1 MQASEQQTDRPPYPP
16 RIRWWTSLRASLA
29 GRRDARTATLPDPD
43 GNLPFT
49 RRLAALSHDGQTR
62 VAQWLHTHI
71 EACDRDIA
79 AAAEVI
85 ADTRRT
91 LTRVQQRLDDVE
103 GTDASTISPGD
114 AIRNAR
120 EATRLRTQRD
130 AEQERASAAAAVLAE
145 FLSSRRH
152 ILDRARA
159 AAVAW
164 QTRFDHLAACHRRGY
179 LRRRK
184 TASQP
189 VPYACLPPLL
199 AWTTGDLPLLTSVI
213 DTDAREIITVAM
225 TPFDAGPSRSPITS
239 GQ

>member
-103 GTDASTISPGD
+103 GSGASTISPED

-145 FLSSRRH
+145 LLSSRRH

-225 TPFDAGPSRSPITS
+225 TPFDAGRRA
-239 GQ
+239 

>member
-1 MQASEQQTDRPPYPP
+1 
-16 RIRWWTSLRASLA
+16 
-29 GRRDARTATLPDPD
+29 
-43 GNLPFT
+43 
-49 RRLAALSHDGQTR
+49 
-62 VAQWLHTHI
+62 VAQWLHTRVEI
-71 EACDRDIA
+71 CDRDIA
-79 AAAEVI
+79 ASAEAI

-91 LTRVQQRLDDVE
+91 LTRVQQRLDDLE
-103 GTDASTISPGD
+103 GTGAATISPED
-114 AIRNAR
+114 AIRHAR
-120 EATRLRTQRD
+120 QVTRLRTERD
-130 AEQERASAAAAVLAE
+130 AAQERASAAAAKLVEL
-145 FLSSRRH
+145 LSTRRH

-189 VPYACLPPLL
+189 VPSACLPSLL

-225 TPFDAGPSRSPITS
+225 TPFDAGPSRTPMQREQVTAT
-239 GQ
+239 

>member
-1 MQASEQQTDRPPYPP
+1 
-16 RIRWWTSLRASLA
+16 
-29 GRRDARTATLPDPD
+29 
-43 GNLPFT
+43 
-49 RRLAALSHDGQTR
+49 LAALSHDGQTQ
-62 VAQWLHTHI
+62 VAQWLHTNI

-103 GTDASTISPGD
+103 GTYASTISPED
-114 AIRNAR
+114 AIRYAR

-130 AEQERASAAAAVLAE
+130 AEQERASTAAGVLAE
-145 FLSSRRH
+145 LLSSRRH

-189 VPYACLPPLL
+189 GLYPCLPPLL
-199 AWTTGDLPLLTSVI
+199 EWTTGDLPLLTSAI
-213 DTDAREIITVAM
+213 DTDAREIITLAM
-225 TPFDAGPSRSPITS
+225 TPFDAGPSRSPIQ
-239 GQ
+239 GIR